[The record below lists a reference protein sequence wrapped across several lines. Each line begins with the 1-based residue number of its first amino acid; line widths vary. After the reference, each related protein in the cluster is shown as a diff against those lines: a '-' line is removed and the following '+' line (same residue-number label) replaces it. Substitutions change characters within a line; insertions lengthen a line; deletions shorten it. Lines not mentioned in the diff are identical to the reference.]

1 MWSTDM
7 NFLTDM
13 KPTPFLAAVQADIDW
28 QAVGENNN
36 PYSAKSQPEAR
47 QAYDDR
53 FDQVRNEWEQFTGGV
68 A

>member
-1 MWSTDM
+1 M
-7 NFLTDM
+7 NFLNDM
-13 KPTPFLAAVQADIDW
+13 TPTPFLAAVQADIDW

-36 PYSAKSQPEAR
+36 PYSADTQPEAH

>member
-1 MWSTDM
+1 M

-13 KPTPFLAAVQADIDW
+13 TPTPFLAAVQADIDW

-36 PYSAKSQPEAR
+36 PYSSATQPETHK
-47 QAYDDR
+47 AYDDR
-53 FDQVRNEWEQFTGGV
+53 FEQVRVEWEQFTGGV

>member
-1 MWSTDM
+1 M
-7 NFLTDM
+7 NFLNDM
-13 KPTPFLAAVQADIDW
+13 KPTPFLAAIQADIDW

-36 PYSAKSQPEAR
+36 PYSAAIQPESR

-53 FDQVRNEWEQFTGGV
+53 FEQVRNEWEQFTGGV

>member
-1 MWSTDM
+1 M
-7 NFLTDM
+7 NFLNDM
-13 KPTPFLAAVQADIDW
+13 KPTPFLAAIQADIDW

-53 FDQVRNEWEQFTGGV
+53 FDQISFEWQSFTGS
-68 A
+68 AA